1 MENDESTS
9 KIPYK
14 DTPEVVPSGQRM
26 PVNDPDANTAAS
38 KRSRGA
44 RQTSRGYGNQRQG
57 DTAPYEEVARGRRPD
72 DEEVA
77 DARERA
83 AREEAESA
91 AFDRDADGDTRAP
104 TDLARQQD

>member
-14 DTPEVVPSGQRM
+14 DTPQAVPSEQRM

-44 RQTSRGYGNQRQG
+44 RQTSRGYADQRQG
-57 DTAPYEEVARGRRPD
+57 DTAPYEEVAQGRRPD

-77 DARERA
+77 GVRERA
-83 AREEAESA
+83 IQEAAESGS
-91 AFDRDADGDTRAP
+91 FERLDLDTQAP
-104 TDLARQQD
+104 SDPARHED

>member
-9 KIPYK
+9 RIPYK

-44 RQTSRGYGNQRQG
+44 RQTSRGYAQQRQG
-57 DTAPYEEVARGRRPD
+57 DTAPYEEVAQGRRPD
-72 DEEVA
+72 DEEA
-77 DARERA
+77 ASIHERA
-83 AREEAESA
+83 TREDAESG
-91 AFDRDADGDTRAP
+91 DRDATPDALPPD
-104 TDLARQQD
+104 DLARQQD